1 MKRHSNLLQVAYRKN
16 CIVLVFTFWVF
27 SFYRNIV
34 EKGKNKK
41 KNFELFSHLVLVF
54 LLSTLSMHL
63 FDLCDLFYISIVS
76 SLMAASFI
84 LFLERFSRNWNA

>member
-54 LLSTLSMHL
+54 L